1 MHTRETNTDVAL
13 IGLACRLPGGVHT
26 PAAFWELLV
35 DRIDAITE
43 VPPDRFN
50 IDAYYDSRPGIPG
63 RVMTRWGGFLD
74 RIDQFDAAFFGI
86 SPREAS
92 LMDPQQRLLLE
103 LAWEALENGGQIPD
117 QLVGSQTGVYIGL
130 WLNDYEA
137 RLFED
142 PALIDFYMTTGSGR
156 YSASGRLSYM
166 FGFQGPSVTVDTACS
181 SSLVAVHHAVQSLR
195 SGECELALAGAANI
209 ILQPHITI
217 AYSQSRMMAPDGRC
231 KFGDA
236 RANGYVRSEGAA
248 LIVLKPLS
256 RALAD
261 GDPIYAVIRGSAVN
275 NDGRSS
281 GFLTTPGG
289 AGQEEVLRKAYQ
301 ASGLSPGQVQ
311 YVEAHG
317 TGTAAGDPVE
327 IGALGAVLA
336 TDRPVDRPCL
346 IGSVKTNIGH
356 TESAAG
362 LAGLIKVVL
371 SMQHKLIPAS
381 LHVQELNPAIPWDTL
396 PIKMQREPG
405 PWPEH
410 DGPAIGSVSAFGIAG
425 TNAHVVLQEAP
436 PRAIPHAE
444 MPSAYVLPLS
454 ARSPEALQACAQAY
468 RTYLSDESISLADV
482 CYTASV
488 RRTHHDYRIALIG
501 HTREELLER
510 LAEMAR
516 GEAQSAYT
524 PDRMSRTAF
533 VFPGQGAQWIGMGR
547 QLLSESPVFRAAVER
562 FDRVLRPFVD
572 WSVIDQLQ
580 AADSHSRLDEIDVIQ
595 PVLCAISIAL
605 AEVWRAWG
613 VMPDVVIGHSLGEV
627 AAACVAGAIGWEDAA
642 RIITTRSRLMKRV
655 SGRGAMAVVGL
666 SVAQAQAAIKDYA
679 DRLSV
684 AVSNSPT
691 STVLS
696 GDPAALEAVIATLQA
711 QDIFCRRVKVDVAA
725 HSPHMDALREELV
738 TALRDV
744 QPQSAA
750 VSIYSTVTGQT
761 IDGSVLDATYWG
773 RNLREPVLFAAAV
786 EQAIAAGVTTF
797 IELSPHPILTQ
808 AIEQTARANLVVLPS
823 LRREEDEQ
831 VALLTSLGDLYVAGY
846 AVDWRKVYP
855 QGEVV
860 PLPPYS
866 WQHERFWFETSHAQ
880 QGIVGGQKAAHP
892 LLGWQI
898 DVADRTSRVWQ
909 VDLDRRRLPQ
919 LGAHRLNGAALLAAS
934 ASLEMMWAAAR
945 AAFIDQ
951 PMWLADLAFPRAL
964 VLPEEPARVTA
975 QIMLTTGPTGDVVAG
990 LYSRQGEAW
999 QLHVTGKV
1007 QPVLMAQAQ
1016 PVPVAEIQARCATR
1030 LSSTEFYRALE
1041 DKGVQIGAALRGIAH
1056 VWRGERELLAQLSP
1070 AEKQN
1075 YSVAPSLLDAGFQ
1088 LLGLMTNDLA
1098 MPVQAAQA
1106 RLASEASPTWVHAQL
1121 RTADHGEPIIDLRW
1135 LDEAGN
1141 LVIEV
1146 TGLRLKPVEQR
1157 GVSDNPADWLY
1168 ELGWRVS
1175 ERQPNAKH
1183 STATGSWI
1191 VLTDR
1196 SGVGAALA
1204 ELIAQ
1209 QGGQCALIEA
1219 DDDWAQAFD
1228 RAWAAAPTCEGVV
1241 DLRSLDMPAFESLTL
1256 DSLEAAQVSSCGAAV
1271 QLVQTMA
1278 RREWREPPRLWLIT
1292 RGAQAIDRAVNPAP
1306 SALWGLGRVVA
1317 VEHHELWGGLIDLDP
1332 AEPAIESVAQLV
1344 DELLNPQ
1351 TDQLAFR
1358 AGRRYA
1364 AQLERMTPAASAID
1378 PLHFRPDA
1386 AYLITGGLGGI
1397 GQHIARW
1404 LIARGARHLILMGR
1418 TPLPPRATWRDLQV
1432 DRLMRLT
1439 RAIQEL
1445 EALGASVHYAA
1456 VDVSDEAQLAA
1467 FLEMYHRESR
1477 PAIRGVVHAAGVI
1490 EDRMLLQL
1498 DDATLRTVLRPK
1510 VIGSWLLHQHLRD
1523 QPLDFF
1529 VLFSSVGALL
1539 GQPGQGNYAAANSF
1553 LDTLAHYRHSQGLPA
1568 LSINWGAWDG
1578 LGFAITSGGRRVIQH
1593 LADQGIGG
1601 FSVEQGL
1608 QVLELLLHA
1617 GTVQAAVLPIDWQQF
1632 RAAGT
1637 QLALLADLAKEQNI
1651 ETAPVARSVRDTLVA
1666 LNAEARRAVMEDHLR
1681 SILAHILRL
1690 APARIQ
1696 AQTPLGA
1703 LGLDSLVAVEF
1714 RNRLEISLGLRLS
1727 ATLAWNYPTVRDLAT
1742 HLLGKLDPPGEPAA
1756 SPVHI
1761 DEPART
1767 AAAPEAHVIEQ
1778 VQALSD
1784 EEALRALRNRR
1795 K

>member
-1 MHTRETNTDVAL
+1 MPIRKTNSDIAL
-13 IGLACRLPGGVHT
+13 IGLACRFPGGVLT
-26 PAAFWELLV
+26 PAAFWQLLV

-50 IDAYYDSRPGIPG
+50 IDAYYDPRPGTPG

-117 QLVGSQTGVYIGL
+117 RLVGSQTGVYIGL

-156 YSASGRLSYM
+156 YSASGRLSYI

-256 RALAD
+256 KALAD

-289 AGQEEVLRKAYQ
+289 VGQEEVLRKAYQ

-327 IGALGAVLA
+327 IGALGVVLA

-356 TESAAG
+356 TECSAG

-371 SMQHKLIPAS
+371 SMQHKMIPAS

-396 PIKMQREPG
+396 PIKLQRELG
-405 PWPEH
+405 PWPDH
-410 DGPAIGSVSAFGIAG
+410 DGPAIGGVSAFGIAG
-425 TNAHVVLQEAP
+425 TNAHVVLQESP
-436 PRAIPHAE
+436 PCPIPPAE
-444 MPSAYVLPLS
+444 EQSAYLLPLS
-454 ARSPEALQACAQAY
+454 ARSPEALQAFAPAY
-468 RTYLSDESISLADV
+468 RAYLSDESISLAEV

-488 RRTHHDYRIALIG
+488 RRTHHDYRVTLIG
-501 HTREELLER
+501 RTRAELLER

-516 GEAQSAYT
+516 GETRSTYA
-524 PDRMSRTAF
+524 PDRMPRIAF

-547 QLLSESPVFRAAVER
+547 QLLKESPVFRLAVER
-562 FDRVLRPFVD
+562 FDQALRLFVD

-580 AADSHSRLDEIDVIQ
+580 TADAHSRLDEIDVIQ
-595 PVLCAISIAL
+595 PVLCAIEIAL

-613 VMPDVVIGHSLGEV
+613 VRPDVVIGHSLGEV

-642 RIITTRSRLMKRV
+642 RIIATRSRLMKRV
-655 SGRGAMAVVGL
+655 SGRGAMVVVSL

-696 GDPAALEAVIATLQA
+696 GDPAALEEVIATLQA

-725 HSPHMDALREELV
+725 HSPHMDALRDELV
-738 TALRDV
+738 TALHEV

-750 VSIYSTVTGQT
+750 VSIYSTVTGQA
-761 IDGSVLDATYWG
+761 IDGSALDATYWG
-773 RNLREPVLFAAAV
+773 RNLREPVSFAAAV
-786 EQAIAAGVTTF
+786 EQAISAGVTTF

-808 AIEQTARANLVVLPS
+808 AIEQTAQSNLVVLPS

-855 QGEVV
+855 QGQVV
-860 PLPPYS
+860 CLPSYP
-866 WQHERFWFETSHAQ
+866 WQRERFWFETGHAR
-880 QGIVGGQKAAHP
+880 QGIVGGQKAEHP

-898 DVADRTSRVWQ
+898 DVADRRSRVWQ
-909 VDLDRRRLPQ
+909 VDLDRQRLPY
-919 LGAHRLNGAALLAAS
+919 LGAHRLNGAALMAAS
-934 ASLEMMWAAAR
+934 TSLEMTWTAAR

-951 PMWLADLAFPRAL
+951 PMLIADLSFQRAL
-964 VLPEEPARVTA
+964 VFPEEPGRVTA
-975 QIMLTTGPTGDVVAG
+975 QITLTTGSNGDVVVG
-990 LYSRQGEAW
+990 LYSRQGETW

-1007 QPVLMAQAQ
+1007 QPAFVAQAQ
-1016 PVPVAEIQARCATR
+1016 PVSVVTIQARCAAS
-1030 LSSTEFYRALE
+1030 LSPSKFYRALE
-1041 DKGVQIGAALRGIAH
+1041 NKGVQIGAALRGIAQ
-1056 VWRGERELLAQLSP
+1056 VWRGEGELLAQLSP

-1075 YSVAPSLLDAGFQ
+1075 YGVAPILLDAGFQ
-1088 LLGLMTNDLA
+1088 LLGLLTSDLA
-1098 MPVQAAQA
+1098 MPVQAARA
-1106 RLASEASPTWVHAQL
+1106 RMASEAPPAWAHAQL
-1121 RTADHGEPIIDLRW
+1121 RASDHGEPVVDLQW

-1146 TGLRLKPVEQR
+1146 NGLRLKHVEQSS
-1157 GVSDNPADWLY
+1157 VSDNPADWLY
-1168 ELGWRVS
+1168 ELCWRVS

-1183 STATGSWI
+1183 SAATGNWI
-1191 VLTDR
+1191 VLMDR
-1196 SGVGAALA
+1196 SGVGKALA

-1209 QGGQCALIEA
+1209 HGGQCALIES
-1219 DDDWAQAFD
+1219 DDDWPQVFD
-1228 RAWAAAPTCEGVV
+1228 RALVATQACQGVV
-1241 DLRSLDMPAFESLTL
+1241 DLRSLDMPAFETLTL
-1256 DSLEAAQVSSCGAAV
+1256 DSLETAQVSSCSALV
-1271 QLVQTMA
+1271 QLVQAVA

-1292 RGAQAIDRAVNPAP
+1292 RGAQAIDRAVNPAQ
-1306 SALWGLGRVVA
+1306 SALWGLGRVIA

-1332 AEPAIESVAQLV
+1332 AAPAIEAAAQV
-1344 DELLNPQ
+1344 VGELLHPQ

-1358 AGRRYA
+1358 AGQRYA
-1364 AQLERMTPAASAID
+1364 AQLDRIDPTTLAID
-1378 PLHFRPDA
+1378 QLRFRLDA

-1397 GQHIARW
+1397 GQHVARW
-1404 LIARGARHLILMGR
+1404 LIACGARHLVLMGR
-1418 TPLPPRATWRDLQV
+1418 TWLPPRATWRDLQD
-1432 DRLMRLT
+1432 DRLVRLT
-1439 RAIQEL
+1439 RVIQEL
-1445 EALGASVHYAA
+1445 ETLGASVHYAA

-1467 FLEMYHRESR
+1467 FLETYHSESR
-1477 PAIRGVVHAAGVI
+1477 PSIRGVLHTAGVI

-1498 DDATLRTVLRPK
+1498 DEAALRAVMRPK
-1510 VIGSWLLHQHLRD
+1510 VIGSWLLHQHLCD

-1539 GQPGQGNYAAANSF
+1539 GQPGQGNYAAANAF
-1553 LDTLAHYRHSQGLPA
+1553 LDALAHYRRSQGLPA
-1568 LSINWGAWDG
+1568 LSINWGAWSG
-1578 LGFAITSGGRRVIQH
+1578 LGFAITPGGRRVIQH
-1593 LADQGIGG
+1593 LANQGIGG
-1601 FSVEQGL
+1601 FNVEQGL
-1608 QVLELLLHA
+1608 HVLELLLHA
-1617 GTVQAAVLPIDWQQF
+1617 KTIQVAVLPIDWQQF
-1632 RAAGT
+1632 RATGT
-1637 QLALLADLAKEQNI
+1637 QLALLADLAKEQKI
-1651 ETAPVARSVRDTLVA
+1651 ETVPTARSMPDMLAA
-1666 LNAEARRAVMEDHLR
+1666 LNVEERRAFMENHLR
-1681 SILAHILRL
+1681 STLAHILRL

-1703 LGLDSLVAVEF
+1703 LGLDSLMAVEF
-1714 RNRLEISLGLRLS
+1714 RNRLEISLHLRLS
-1727 ATLAWNYPTVRDLAT
+1727 ATLVWNYPTVRDLAT
-1742 HLLGKLDPPGEPAA
+1742 YLLGKLDLPDEPAA
-1756 SPVHI
+1756 PPI
-1761 DEPART
+1761 LTNEPARSS
-1767 AAAPEAHVIEQ
+1767 ALPEAHVIEQ

-1784 EEALRALRNRR
+1784 EEALQVLRSRR